1 MGFLSKLFGKQ
12 DDPLDDALNKIRRI
26 IEDESYQNS
35 LYPEGISDSILNGDN
50 CDQINGASGE
60 FGHTIT
66 NPIPVNGSIGELAYL
81 SSLVTDNDE
90 RLLFHRL
97 GSINTLDVFEA
108 VTLSGSEWHIF
119 YVDLYHPRK
128 SRIVPQGFHFGD
140 GLRQFSGFQRY
151 CPDFPY
157 DFPEQK
163 IEEQKSGLSMAYI
176 ALSHVTDPISKRVFQ
191 RTDEHNN
198 KLSTVRGLLSGRST

>member
-12 DDPLDDALNKIRRI
+12 DNPLDDALKEIRRI
-26 IEDESYQNS
+26 IEDEDYQNS
-35 LYPEGISDSILNGDN
+35 LYPEVISGLILGGENRDE
-50 CDQINGASGE
+50 ITGASDK
-60 FGHTIT
+60 FGHSIT

-81 SSLVTDNDE
+81 SSLVTDNNE

-97 GSINTLDVFEA
+97 GSINSLDVFEA
-108 VTLSGSEWHIF
+108 VTMSGGDWFIF

-128 SRIVPQGFHFGD
+128 SHKAPQGLRFGD
-140 GLRQFSGFQRY
+140 GLRQFSGFNRY

-157 DFPEQK
+157 DFAEQK
-163 IEEQKSGLSMAYI
+163 IVEQSSGLSMAYI

-191 RTDEHNN
+191 RTDEH
-198 KLSTVRGLLSGRST
+198 RRA